1 MARSRGK
8 KSDNFSTLRKR
19 LQERLASDDIMLTL
33 LGYEG
38 DPKEGHTFNDR
49 AVALTVTALL
59 EQFLEAA
66 ISTHLEINED
76 EVRQLFDDDRDG
88 PLSTFSRKIA
98 MGYALGVYD
107 SSMKSVLNLIRQ
119 IRNAFAHAKVHLD
132 FDTPEIRAIV
142 NHINLGNSSQFRS
155 MSGNR
160 STSPR
165 KIFVSCIRLLCAYF
179 NDEQRPMKYNGIGFY
194 SALYDL
200 SP

>member
-1 MARSRGK
+1 MARSLGK

-107 SSMKSVLNLIRQ
+107 SSMKSDLNLIRQ
-119 IRNAFAHAKVHLD
+119 IRNAFAHAK
-132 FDTPEIRAIV
+132 
-142 NHINLGNSSQFRS
+142 
-155 MSGNR
+155 
-160 STSPR
+160 
-165 KIFVSCIRLLCAYF
+165 CI
-179 NDEQRPMKYNGIGFY
+179 
-194 SALYDL
+194 
-200 SP
+200 